1 MGKVI
6 SNRTRGDTK
15 IYHNSHVEL
24 IDTLSSHQKRI
35 LSEEITYLENQI
47 SNNKSKLDK
56 YTNMGSATKPIYIKD
71 GGPVECTYTLEK
83 SVPSDAKFTDTTYS
97 NMVGAT
103 ASAAGKNGLVP
114 SPPSGKQDAFLKGDG
129 SWSYPVPSFSTYT
142 LAASGWNTSAK
153 TYSLES
159 AYPQANYNL
168 EIEINSTC
176 SEAQLNAWSS
186 AKILGSA
193 NSNILTAK
201 GTVPTVDIPCI
212 LKIYKK

>member
-97 NMVGAT
+97 TMAGAT
-103 ASAAGKNGLVP
+103 STQAGSSGLVP
-114 SPPSGKQDAFLKGDG
+114 APGDGKQDAFLRGDG
-129 SWSYPVPSFSTYT
+129 TWSYPNPTFLSYT
-142 LAASGWNTSAK
+142 LAASSWNTSAK

-159 AYPQANYNL
+159 IYPQARYNL
-168 EIEINSTC
+168 EIEINNTC
-176 SEAQLNAWSS
+176 SEAQLTAWNNA
-186 AKILGSA
+186 KLLGSTS
-193 NSNILTAK
+193 SNILTAK
-201 GTVPTVDIPCI
+201 GIVPTIDIPCM